1 VTESVDQQALV
12 AIFQTAL
19 EALPAMRPALK
30 FIKEIVTFEPLIS
43 TIPLIQENDYK
54 QAVPRVVEE
63 LRALAKKIK
72 VNYGQIFIKD
82 CVTLT
87 DCQHLGSSSNLL
99 EQSIA
104 VTDQI
109 KRLKAGNQDLD
120 RSQLP
125 KVIPFTSQAKM
136 LESILKGDATAP
148 GSQETKVKPPAAPRT
163 FVSKWSRTI
172 SAVGHELVKQL
183 ATFVGTAAD
192 EDKNEWTV
200 IPEPR
205 ELVDDSKWPKYE
217 LKADS
222 PIPSSEFWQLK
233 LDPSAQGD
241 GKSTG

>member
-1 VTESVDQQALV
+1 
-12 AIFQTAL
+12 
-19 EALPAMRPALK
+19 
-30 FIKEIVTFEPLIS
+30 
-43 TIPLIQENDYK
+43 
-54 QAVPRVVEE
+54 
-63 LRALAKKIK
+63 
-72 VNYGQIFIKD
+72 
-82 CVTLT
+82 
-87 DCQHLGSSSNLL
+87 
-99 EQSIA
+99 
-104 VTDQI
+104 
-109 KRLKAGNQDLD
+109 
-120 RSQLP
+120 
-125 KVIPFTSQAKM
+125 M
-136 LESILKGDATAP
+136 LESILKGDVSTP
-148 GSQETKVKPPAAPRT
+148 GSQETKVKPRAAPRT